1 MRNLF
6 LITEKVQ
13 PSLRWLQA
21 FPDGVLSPLKAAVA
35 NPSRHNDVVWVSTE
49 AEDWVMLFAR
59 ARGAFPHSAIV
70 VVSSHPEISE
80 VVSALSAGA
89 RGYCHA
95 WASPEQLREVAAV
108 VSLGGYWLGPELLSR
123 IVTVIGRALPLEPEV
138 LPDVLTV
145 REAEVARCI
154 AAGLSNKEIATRIGI
169 TERTVKAHL
178 GFIFAKL
185 GVRDRLQLAVKLSG
199 RGVEEE

>member
-13 PSLRWLQA
+13 PSLPWLQA
-21 FPDGVLSPLKAAVA
+21 FPDGVLSSLQAAVA
-35 NPSRHNDVVWVSTE
+35 HHKPADIVWVSTE
-49 AEDWVMLFAR
+49 ADDWIMLFAK
-59 ARGAFPHSAIV
+59 ARGAFPRSAIV
-70 VVSSHPEISE
+70 VVSNQPDIRE
-80 VVSALSAGA
+80 VISALSAGA

-95 WASPEQLREVAAV
+95 WASPEQWSEVAAV

-123 IVTVIGRALPLEPEV
+123 IVTVIGRELPPDPEAM
-138 LPDVLTV
+138 PGILTA

-178 GFIFAKL
+178 GFVFAKL
-185 GVRDRLQLAVKLSG
+185 GVRDRLQLAVRLSG

>member
-21 FPDGVLSPLKAAVA
+21 FPDGVLSSLQAAVA
-35 NPSRHNDVVWVSTE
+35 HHKPADIVWVSTE
-49 AEDWVMLFAR
+49 ADDWIMLFAK
-59 ARGAFPHSAIV
+59 ARGAFPRSAIV
-70 VVSSHPEISE
+70 VVSNQPDIRE
-80 VVSALSAGA
+80 VISALSAGA

-95 WASPEQLREVAAV
+95 WASPEQLSEVAAV

-123 IVTVIGRALPLEPEV
+123 IVTVIGRELPPDPEAM
-138 LPDVLTV
+138 PGILTA

-154 AAGLSNKEIATRIGI
+154 AAGLSNKEIATRIGV

-178 GFIFAKL
+178 GFVFAKL
-185 GVRDRLQLAVKLSG
+185 GVRDRLQLAVRLSG